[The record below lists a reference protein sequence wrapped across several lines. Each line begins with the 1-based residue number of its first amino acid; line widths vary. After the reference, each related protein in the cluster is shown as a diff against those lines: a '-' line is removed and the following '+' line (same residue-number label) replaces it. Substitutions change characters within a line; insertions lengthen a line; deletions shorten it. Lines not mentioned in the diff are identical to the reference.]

1 MGTGEDAMRIWG
13 YSSSSLCLVSGL
25 ISLIACIFMLVLVK
39 SDTSDTF
46 KSNAQFLA
54 IITMIVSIVAMVI
67 GGVAVW
73 KIYLANQLYLQ
84 VSSEAASG
92 KIGIAANK
100 SGIAKGIASNNSG
113 IANATKPKPQI
124 QIPKS
129 NSSETP
135 QSPLSPQQEPPP
147 SVEFT

>member
-13 YSSSSLCLVSGL
+13 YASSSLCLVSGL

-73 KIYLANQLYLQ
+73 KVYLANQLYLK

-100 SGIAKGIASNNSG
+100 SGIAKGSAAVS
-113 IANATKPKPQI
+113 KPKPQI

>member
-1 MGTGEDAMRIWG
+1 MRIWG
-13 YSSSSLCLVSGL
+13 YASSSLCLVAGL

-54 IITMIVSIVAMVI
+54 IITMIVAIVAMVI

-92 KIGIAANK
+92 KIGV
-100 SGIAKGIASNNSG
+100 AKGSTTIA
-113 IANATKPKPQI
+113 KPKPQI

>member
-1 MGTGEDAMRIWG
+1 MRIWG
-13 YSSSSLCLVSGL
+13 YASSSLCLVAGL

-54 IITMIVSIVAMVI
+54 IITMIVAIVAMVI

-92 KIGIAANK
+92 KIG
-100 SGIAKGIASNNSG
+100 
-113 IANATKPKPQI
+113 TD
-124 QIPKS
+124 
-129 NSSETP
+129 
-135 QSPLSPQQEPPP
+135 L
-147 SVEFT
+147 